1 MIAWLR
7 DRLTYANVAATTAL
21 VLALG
26 GTSYAA
32 LSLPRNSV
40 GSEQIRSRAVSSRHV
55 DNGSLRLADLG
66 AGARRALRG
75 QEGPAGPP
83 GAPAAKFFAAVSESG
98 AFVRGNATH
107 GGHTV
112 GGSGAYTVGFAQNV
126 SGCAYVATL
135 GSTNGSTVAAGRVT
149 VTDLG
154 GIVGVQTYGPD
165 GNPADLPFHLL
176 VAC

>member
-40 GSEQIRSRAVSSRHV
+40 GSEQIRSRAVNSRHV
-55 DNGSLRLADLG
+55 NNGSLRLADLG
-66 AGARRALRG
+66 AGARRALQG
-75 QEGPAGPP
+75 QEGPP
-83 GAPAAKFFAAVSESG
+83 GLPAAKFFAVVSTSG
-98 AFVRGNATH
+98 AFLRGNATH

-112 GGSGAYTVGFAQNV
+112 GGSGAYTVGFAENV
-126 SGCAYVATL
+126 SGCAYTATL
-135 GSTNGSTVAAGRVT
+135 GTTDGSTVPGGRVT

-165 GNPADLPFHLL
+165 GNAADLPFHLI

>member
-7 DRLTYANVAATTAL
+7 DRLTYANVASTAAL

-32 LSLPRNSV
+32 ISLPRNSV
-40 GSEQIRSRAVSSRHV
+40 GSEQIRSRAVTSRHV

-75 QEGPAGPP
+75 QQGPP
-83 GAPAAKFFAAVSESG
+83 GEPAANFFAAVSSG
-98 AFVRGNATH
+98 GGFLRGNATH
-107 GGHTV
+107 GGHTSV
-112 GGSGAYTVGFAQNV
+112 GSGAYTVGFAENV
-126 SGCAYVATL
+126 SGCAYTATL
-135 GSTNGSTVAAGRVT
+135 GSTDGSTVPAGRVS

-154 GIVGVQTYGPD
+154 GVVGVQTYGPD
-165 GNPADLPFHLL
+165 GNPADLPFHLI

>member
-1 MIAWLR
+1 MTGWLR
-7 DRLTYANVAATTAL
+7 DRLTYANVASTIAL

-32 LSLPRNSV
+32 ITLPRNSV
-40 GSEQIRSRAVSSRHV
+40 GSEQVRSRAIESRHV

-83 GAPAAKFFAAVSESG
+83 AAKFFAAVGPGGELL
-98 AFVRGNATH
+98 RGNAT
-107 GGHTV
+107 GASHTV
-112 GGSGAYTVGFAQNV
+112 GGSGAYTVGFAESV
-126 SGCAYVATL
+126 AGCVYSATL
-135 GSTNGSTVAAGRVT
+135 GTVDGNTPAAGRAT
-149 VTDLG
+149 VTDRAG
-154 GIVGVQTYGPD
+154 QVGVQTFD
-165 GNPADLPFHLL
+165 SAGNPADLPFHLI